1 MMAIFQKV
9 DDGERTVSRIRALV
23 RNRAKA
29 AKLGR
34 RLNSSSTTSKIPQ
47 V

>member
-9 DDGERTVSRIRALV
+9 DDGERTVPRIRALV

-29 AKLGR
+29 AKLG
-34 RLNSSSTTSKIPQ
+34 
-47 V
+47 